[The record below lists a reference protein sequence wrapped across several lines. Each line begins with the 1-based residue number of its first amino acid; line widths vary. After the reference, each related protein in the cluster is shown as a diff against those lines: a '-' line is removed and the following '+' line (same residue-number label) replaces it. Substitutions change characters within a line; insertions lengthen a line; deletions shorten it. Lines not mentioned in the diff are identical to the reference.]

1 MELLNKDLSQDQ
13 ILRGKNPPHA
23 VFLDLVEGGQS
34 LDTGTEITSSLKKLE
49 GLVQF
54 GLLLLV
60 VSNIKLGE
68 GKHMNYS
75 ERITR
80 IKTCNNKKKKKH

>member
-1 MELLNKDLSQDQ
+1 MYGFGTGISQDQ
-13 ILRGKNPPHA
+13 ISRGKYPPHA
-23 VFLDLVEGGQS
+23 LFLYLVEGGQS

-68 GKHMNYS
+68 GKHMNS
-75 ERITR
+75 FRKE
-80 IKTCNNKKKKKH
+80 